1 MTTWYE
7 TPMRSKYGA
16 AKTTVDGIVFDS
28 GREARRYAELKI
40 LEKAGKI
47 KNLELQPEFILI
59 PKHKKNGKT
68 VRQAAYR
75 ADFAY
80 IDTETGQLVVEDV
93 KGFKTREY
101 RLKKK
106 LLEYLYPEITLTE
119 L

>member
-7 TPMRSKYGA
+7 TPKRSKYGS
-16 AKTTVDGIVFDS
+16 AKTVVDGITFDS
-28 GREARRYAELKI
+28 RKEARRYAELKI
-40 LEKAGKI
+40 LEKVGRI
-47 KNLELQPEFILI
+47 EDLRLQPEYELI
-59 PKHKKNGKT
+59 PKYRKNGHT
-68 VRQAAYR
+68 IRRTTYR

-93 KGFKTREY
+93 KGFRTETY